1 MPRLKLM
8 VEDVLHK
15 YLVGEITDEEFK
27 EGTRIILEEFEG
39 KRLLHQNIG
48 QLVHTMEKENSNR
61 RHEFEKI
68 WALLSQVNPH
78 IREDL
83 VKRLRRGPI

>member
-8 VEDVLHK
+8 VEDILHK

-39 KRLLHQNIG
+39 KDYIKTSGNLFTQWKRRIPIEGMSSKRYGLYSTRLIRIS
-48 QLVHTMEKENSNR
+48 EKT
-61 RHEFEKI
+61 
-68 WALLSQVNPH
+68 L
-78 IREDL
+78 
-83 VKRLRRGPI
+83 